1 MGKQKYTAKEKKVSR
16 MTRNGLVE
24 ENLATKETRKVT
36 NSDQELP
43 YKQKDVEQAFI
54 TSEKKKNSHKKAE
67 KKQFSEK
74 VQEGNPAKKEE
85 AANSPPGKRKTQ
97 GRYRYRDKPAGVSVD
112 SAVEIRE
119 RKEKHRSQ
127 YQRQKKKQQRLQ
139 FGKLETDGSLKKEK
153 KTSAETDGGHF
164 QAEKNDVSTNR
175 KKGKQKYSRKTIK
188 TYQEVDK
195 AARKQEAERQNKI
208 PKDSVYTKKTNEEQ
222 KAKVKYHLYFDK
234 KTGKTDGKKKTLS
247 SVPKKALKNAVYQK
261 AGEDEEENSAVDAA
275 HKLVRSGEW
284 ILQEHSSRN
293 IRKNRSQIHKEN
305 RLEQRAWKSASR
317 YQYQKYLEE
326 HPEMQKKLIR
336 KLIQKQRIKREY
348 QMAYRA
354 GKIAKETKDTSI
366 RSVNLATKIARKA
379 QEVFVRN
386 VTTLISM
393 GLLLI
398 LLLSVMTGFASC
410 SAMFSNGISTVIAS
424 SYIADP
430 DEIEKAELY
439 YTQLEANLQEKV
451 NRIEADHTGY
461 DRYRYNI
468 DEIGHDPF
476 ILISYLS
483 AKYEIFEFDSQVK
496 ADLDALFA
504 AQYSLTAESSTE
516 TITEKKMVR
525 VGESLG
531 QVVTSGYCSCPIC
544 CGQWSGGPTASGV
557 YPQGNHT
564 IAVDAYNPILPFG
577 TKVVMNGV
585 EYTVED
591 TGNLAQYGVTFD
603 VYYDSHSDALN
614 HGHRTWEAYLSDA
627 NGSQEIE
634 VTTTTTES
642 VYSVTLTNRSLT
654 GICQNRM
661 DTQQKALFSAY
672 NETKGNLQ
680 MFESPT
686 DINWYYR
693 VSSYYGYRIHPITG
707 ANALHNGVDISLAE
721 GTPVAA
727 GLTGKVTTSTY
738 NDSYGNYVV
747 IEDQDGYE
755 IRYAHLSSRS
765 VSTGQQIEKGEE
777 IGKVGSTGNSTGPHL
792 HLELLHNGE
801 RLNPLFYFETGDTMP
816 GGDVEYSSEAAKR
829 LVQYALQ
836 FQGVPYVWGGYSPS
850 GFDCSGFV
858 SYCLTN
864 SGVLN
869 TGHLD
874 CNGLLARMT
883 VIPESEMQPGDIIFF
898 QGTYATSGASHVGI
912 YIGNGQ
918 MVHSGNPNKI
928 SDIYSSYFQQ
938 HWMCVAR
945 W

>member
-336 KLIQKQRIKREY
+336 KLIQKQRINLHHRFLYNQLTIDLINWVATYWLYIINSFVCIFVICCKVLLFLIFCLMESDLHLFFIWY
-348 QMAYRA
+348 FQS
-354 GKIAKETKDTSI
+354 GKIFLHFK
-366 RSVNLATKIARKA
+366 N
-379 QEVFVRN
+379 
-386 VTTLISM
+386 
-393 GLLLI
+393 
-398 LLLSVMTGFASC
+398 
-410 SAMFSNGISTVIAS
+410 
-424 SYIADP
+424 
-430 DEIEKAELY
+430 
-439 YTQLEANLQEKV
+439 
-451 NRIEADHTGY
+451 
-461 DRYRYNI
+461 
-468 DEIGHDPF
+468 
-476 ILISYLS
+476 
-483 AKYEIFEFDSQVK
+483 
-496 ADLDALFA
+496 
-504 AQYSLTAESSTE
+504 TA
-516 TITEKKMVR
+516 
-525 VGESLG
+525 
-531 QVVTSGYCSCPIC
+531 C
-544 CGQWSGGPTASGV
+544 
-557 YPQGNHT
+557 
-564 IAVDAYNPILPFG
+564 F
-577 TKVVMNGV
+577 
-585 EYTVED
+585 
-591 TGNLAQYGVTFD
+591 
-603 VYYDSHSDALN
+603 
-614 HGHRTWEAYLSDA
+614 
-627 NGSQEIE
+627 
-634 VTTTTTES
+634 
-642 VYSVTLTNRSLT
+642 
-654 GICQNRM
+654 
-661 DTQQKALFSAY
+661 
-672 NETKGNLQ
+672 
-680 MFESPT
+680 
-686 DINWYYR
+686 
-693 VSSYYGYRIHPITG
+693 
-707 ANALHNGVDISLAE
+707 
-721 GTPVAA
+721 
-727 GLTGKVTTSTY
+727 
-738 NDSYGNYVV
+738 
-747 IEDQDGYE
+747 
-755 IRYAHLSSRS
+755 
-765 VSTGQQIEKGEE
+765 
-777 IGKVGSTGNSTGPHL
+777 
-792 HLELLHNGE
+792 
-801 RLNPLFYFETGDTMP
+801 
-816 GGDVEYSSEAAKR
+816 
-829 LVQYALQ
+829 Q
-836 FQGVPYVWGGYSPS
+836 FQIFCFYHLICIKFIFYL
-850 GFDCSGFV
+850 FV
-858 SYCLTN
+858 
-864 SGVLN
+864 
-869 TGHLD
+869 
-874 CNGLLARMT
+874 
-883 VIPESEMQPGDIIFF
+883 
-898 QGTYATSGASHVGI
+898 
-912 YIGNGQ
+912 
-918 MVHSGNPNKI
+918 
-928 SDIYSSYFQQ
+928 
-938 HWMCVAR
+938 
-945 W
+945 